1 MPSLSLSFD
10 VLDVWDVGC
19 FVYECFWML
28 HLNLPRSHW
37 EDLYRPFVTCHLS
50 PVTCHLSQCRTQCR
64 GHRSHSWRCGRV
76 HWWAVMRWT
85 SGFLPSNLRMCSWRR
100 AWVEIKFKLCRCLSL
115 SSNKNLMH
123 FESCFRIT
131 PLSSDAA
138 FAERMRLALGTGVFE
153 DQAQGRLTVITP
165 LFPDEFKFG
174 VITRDN
180 QTMKLQVVMFDNWHL
195 HLRGLWKQV
204 WARSCDSNDW
214 PVVGH
219 SQLIILRCKIFQ
231 IWIDFFQ
238 VQASLARLG
247 LNPRVCSTSCH
258 QSPVYQ
264 RVFAADFNFNV
275 WSFFL
280 AGDPE
285 ECLSQ
290 WRRFSCPLDL
300 SLGVWGRVSSQDVAK
315 MGADK
320 DFHKQAMQFT
330 SSSLTAT
337 CQLCAVFLGD
347 FQWQDSEHQRH
358 DSSWIGVG
366 LGFWESFR
374 CCNIKV
380 VMHLF

>member
-100 AWVEIKFKLCRCLSL
+100 AWVEIKFNLCRCLSL

-123 FESCFRIT
+123 LESCFRIT

-231 IWIDFFQ
+231 IWIDFFPGT
-238 VQASLARLG
+238 SITGKARLE
-247 LNPRVCSTSCH
+247 S
-258 QSPVYQ
+258 QSLFHKLSSVT
-264 RVFAADFNFNV
+264 
-275 WSFFL
+275 
-280 AGDPE
+280 
-285 ECLSQ
+285 CLSKSLCSWFQ
-290 WRRFSCPLDL
+290 FQCLIIFSCRWSWGVLVSVKTFFM
-300 SLGVWGRVSSQDVAK
+300 SLGLVTWCLGKSFKSGCGQD
-315 MGADK
+315 GSR
-320 DFHKQAMQFT
+320 Q
-330 SSSLTAT
+330 
-337 CQLCAVFLGD
+337 
-347 FQWQDSEHQRH
+347 
-358 DSSWIGVG
+358 G
-366 LGFWESFR
+366 LP
-374 CCNIKV
+374 
-380 VMHLF
+380 